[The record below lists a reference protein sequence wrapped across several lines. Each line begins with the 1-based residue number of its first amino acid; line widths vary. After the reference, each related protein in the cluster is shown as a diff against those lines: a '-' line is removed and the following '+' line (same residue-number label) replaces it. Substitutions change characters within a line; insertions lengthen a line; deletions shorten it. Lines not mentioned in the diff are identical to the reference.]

1 MAVTADVVVAGGGVI
16 GTAIAWRAAA
26 AGLDTVLVDPA
37 HGDAASLVAAG
48 MLAPVSEALFGEGAL
63 LRINLLAV
71 ARFGS
76 FAAELEEVTGHR
88 VGLRREGT
96 LAIAYDPGDYAALM
110 RLTAFR
116 RSAGLDAEEL
126 DSRACRKLESF
137 LTPDVHGGVLFPGDW
152 SVDNR
157 RYAAALREAAAAAKV
172 RMVRDRVTEVLTRD
186 GRARGVRLADGGEID
201 SAQVVVAAGCWSSAV
216 AGLPEQVRAAVRPVK
231 GQLLRLRHP
240 DGMPPVISH
249 TIRATVRGADVYLV
263 PRADGEVVVGAT
275 QEERGPDRTVT
286 AGAVHDLLHDAM
298 SVLPVTSELILAET
312 CAGLRPGTPDN
323 GPIVGG
329 FGVDGAAAGHRP
341 LPQRHPDVAGDRG
354 RHRGLPHRAAA
365 RGGVGAVHA
374 RALPVPV
381 PGESAVSLQVKLNG
395 EPRELPDG
403 STIAQAVAEL
413 TAAPAGVAAALNGD
427 VVPRGSWAATPL
439 RDGDQVEVVTA
450 VQGG

>member
-1 MAVTADVVVAGGGVI
+1 MPAKGVLVAVTADVVVAGGGVI

-26 AGLDTVLVDPA
+26 AGLDVVLVDPA
-37 HGDAASLVAAG
+37 EGDAASQVAAG

-63 LRINLLAV
+63 LRVNLLAL
-71 ARFGS
+71 ARFPS
-76 FAAELEEVTGHR
+76 FAAELEQATGHR

-96 LAIAYDPGDYAALM
+96 LAVAYDAGDYAALM

-116 RSAGLDAEEL
+116 RSAGLEAEEL

-157 RYAAALREAAAAAKV
+157 RYAAALREAAAAAGV
-172 RMVRDRVTEVLTRD
+172 RTVRDRVTAVLTADGAD
-186 GRARGVRLADGGEID
+186 GRARGVALAGGGEIG
-201 SAQVVVAAGCWSSAV
+201 SAQVVAAAGSWSGALD
-216 AGLPEQVRAAVRPVK
+216 GLPAELRAAVRPVK

-240 DGMPPVISH
+240 DGMPPVLTH

-263 PRADGEVVVGAT
+263 PRADGEVIVGAT
-275 QEERGPDRTVT
+275 QEDRGPDLTVT

-329 FGVDGAAAGHRP
+329 AGPGAP
-341 LPQRHPDVAGDRG
+341 
-354 RHRGLPHRAAA
+354 
-365 RGGVGAVHA
+365 GGVLLATGHY
-374 RALPVPV
+374 R
-381 PGESAVSLQVKLNG
+381 NG
-395 EPRELPDG
+395 ILM
-403 STIAQAVAEL
+403 S
-413 TAAPAGVAAALNGD
+413 
-427 VVPRGSWAATPL
+427 AATADAIVACLTGQPPAAEWEPFGPGRFL
-439 RDGDQVEVVTA
+439 AGEEAR
-450 VQGG
+450 

>member
-26 AGLDTVLVDPA
+26 AGLDVVLADPA
-37 HGDAASLVAAG
+37 AGDAASLVAAG

-63 LRINLLAV
+63 LRVNLLAL
-71 ARFGS
+71 ARFPP
-76 FAAELEEVTGHR
+76 FAAELEQVTGHR

-96 LAIAYDPGDYAALM
+96 LAVAYDAGDYAALM

-157 RYAAALREAAAAAKV
+157 RYAAALREAAASAGV
-172 RMVRDRVTEVLTRD
+172 RTVRDRVTAVLTG
-186 GRARGVRLADGGEID
+186 GRADAARGVALAQGGEIGC
-201 SAQVVVAAGCWSSAV
+201 AQVVVAAGSWSGAV
-216 AGLPEQVRAAVRPVK
+216 DGLPAALRAAVRPVK

-240 DGMPPVISH
+240 HGMPPVLTH
-249 TIRATVRGADVYLV
+249 TIRATVRGVDVYLV
-263 PRADGEVVVGAT
+263 PRADGEVIVGAT
-275 QEERGPDRTVT
+275 QEERGPDLTVT
-286 AGAVHDLLHDAM
+286 AGATHDLLHDAM

-329 FGVDGAAAGHRP
+329 AG
-341 LPQRHPDVAGDRG
+341 
-354 RHRGLPHRAAA
+354 
-365 RGGVGAVHA
+365 
-374 RALPVPV
+374 
-381 PGESAVSLQVKLNG
+381 PG
-395 EPRELPDG
+395 
-403 STIAQAVAEL
+403 
-413 TAAPAGVAAALNGD
+413 APAGVLLATGHYRNGILM
-427 VVPRGSWAATPL
+427 SAATADAIVACLTGQPPAAEWEPFGPARFL
-439 RDGDQVEVVTA
+439 AGEEAR
-450 VQGG
+450 

>member
-1 MAVTADVVVAGGGVI
+1 MPAKGVLVPVAPDGVTADVVVAGGGVI

-26 AGLDTVLVDPA
+26 AGLDVVLVDPA
-37 HGDAASLVAAG
+37 RGDAASLVAAG

-63 LRINLLAV
+63 LRVNLLAV

-76 FAAELEEVTGHR
+76 FAAELEEVTGRR
-88 VGLRREGT
+88 VGVRREGT
-96 LAIAYDPGDYAALM
+96 LAVAYDPGDYAALM

-137 LTPDVHGGVLFPGDW
+137 LTPDVHGGVLFAGDW

-157 RYAAALREAAAAAKV
+157 RYAAALREAAAAAGV
-172 RMVRDRVTEVLTRD
+172 RALRDRVTEVLTSNGRVGSDEQACGD
-186 GRARGVRLADGGEID
+186 GRACGVRLAGGGD
-201 SAQVVVAAGCWSSAV
+201 VASAQVVVAAGCWSGEV
-216 AGLPEQVRAAVRPVK
+216 AGLPAELRAAVRPVK

-240 DGMPPVISH
+240 DGMPPVITH

-263 PRADGEVVVGAT
+263 PRADGEVIVGAT

-329 FGVDGAAAGHRP
+329 AGT
-341 LPQRHPDVAGDRG
+341 G
-354 RHRGLPHRAAA
+354 GLLLATGHYR
-365 RGGVGAVHA
+365 
-374 RALPVPV
+374 
-381 PGESAVSLQVKLNG
+381 NG
-395 EPRELPDG
+395 ILMSP
-403 STIAQAVAEL
+403 
-413 TAAPAGVAAALNGD
+413 
-427 VVPRGSWAATPL
+427 
-439 RDGDQVEVVTA
+439 VTA
-450 VQGG
+450 DAIVACLTGRRPAAEWDPFTPGRFAAQPAHGEGTG

>member
-37 HGDAASLVAAG
+37 QGDAASLVAAG

-96 LAIAYDPGDYAALM
+96 LAIAYDPGDYAALV

-126 DSRACRKLESF
+126 DSRACRKLESY
-137 LTPDVHGGVLFPGDW
+137 LAPDVHGGVLFPGDW

-157 RYAAALREAAAAAKV
+157 RYAAALREAATAKV
-172 RMVRDRVTEVLTRD
+172 RMVQDRVTKVLTRD

-201 SAQVVVAAGCWSSAV
+201 SAQVVVAAGCWSGAI

-263 PRADGEVVVGAT
+263 PRAEGEVVVGAT

-298 SVLPVTSELILAET
+298 SVLPVTSELVLAET

-329 FGVDGAAAGHRP
+329 FGVDGVLLATGHYR
-341 LPQRHPDVAGDRG
+341 
-354 RHRGLPHRAAA
+354 
-365 RGGVGAVHA
+365 
-374 RALPVPV
+374 
-381 PGESAVSLQVKLNG
+381 NG
-395 EPRELPDG
+395 ILMSP
-403 STIAQAVAEL
+403 
-413 TAAPAGVAAALNGD
+413 
-427 VVPRGSWAATPL
+427 
-439 RDGDQVEVVTA
+439 VTA
-450 VQGG
+450 DAIVACLTGQPPAAQWEPFTPERFLPPEGAR